1 MIIFFNGDYMPAEDA
16 KVSIF
21 DHGLLYGDGVFE
33 GIRIYDSRIFKL
45 HEHVERLYTSAH
57 AFLIPL
63 KDHYTPK
70 ELANHILETVRRN
83 GLKDGYVRVTVT
95 RGVGLGLD
103 PKAFV
108 GKTPTV
114 IVSASTLS
122 LYPPSCYEQGMNV
135 VTVGLRLPR
144 PDAIDPRIKSTGK
157 YINNIWAKFLANQY
171 EADEGLMLTADGY
184 VAEATGDNI
193 FLIEK
198 GRLYTPPVYIGIL
211 PGITRATVMDL
222 AVEQGVEV
230 EEKMMTLFDV
240 YNADEAFLTGTA
252 AEVVP
257 MVKCDGRMIGDGTP
271 GPITKA
277 LIGRFHQYTREVG
290 VPL

>member
-1 MIIFFNGDYMPAEDA
+1 LIVFFNGEFMQAENA
-16 KVSIF
+16 QVSIF

-33 GIRIYDSRIFKL
+33 GIRIYGGRVFKL
-45 HEHVERLYTSAH
+45 HEHVRRLYSSAH
-57 AFLIPL
+57 SFLIPL
-63 KDHYTPK
+63 EEHYPEK
-70 ELANHILETVRRN
+70 EFAENVLETVRRN
-83 GLKDGYVRVTVT
+83 GLENGYIRVTVT

-103 PKAFV
+103 PKSFE
-108 GKTPTV
+108 GRPPTV

-122 LYPPSCYEQGMNV
+122 LYPESCYQNGMEV

-171 EADEGLMLTADGY
+171 GADEGLMLTADGY

-193 FLIEK
+193 FIIEG
-198 GRLYTPPVYIGIL
+198 GRLCTPPVYIGLL

-222 AVEQGVEV
+222 AREGGIEV
-230 EEKMMTLFDV
+230 EEKMMTLFDI
-240 YNADEAFLTGTA
+240 YNAQEAFLTGTA

-257 MVKCDGRMIGDGTP
+257 MVKLDGRVIGDGKP
-271 GPITKA
+271 GPVTKG
-277 LIGRFHQYTREVG
+277 LIERFHRYTHEVG

>member
-1 MIIFFNGDYMPAEDA
+1 MIIFYNGDYMNADDA

-33 GIRIYDSRIFKL
+33 GIRIYGGKVFKL
-45 HEHVERLYTSAH
+45 REHVERLFASAH

-63 KDHYTPK
+63 EQHYTPDQFN
-70 ELANHILETVRRN
+70 EHVLETVRRN
-83 GLKDGYVRVTVT
+83 ELEDGYIRVTVT

-103 PKAFV
+103 PKSFE
-108 GKTPTV
+108 GREPTV
-114 IVSASTLS
+114 IISASTLS
-122 LYPPSCYEQGMNV
+122 LYPRSCYEEGMEV
-135 VTVGLRLPR
+135 VTVALRLPR

-171 EADEGLMLTADGY
+171 GADEGLMLTADGY

-193 FLIEK
+193 FIIEK

-211 PGITRATVMDL
+211 PGITRQAVMDL
-222 AVEQGVEV
+222 AREQGMEV
-230 EEKMMTLFDV
+230 EERMMTLFDV
-240 YNADEAFLTGTA
+240 YNADEALLTGTA

-257 MVKCDGRMIGDGTP
+257 MVKLDGRTLGDGTP
-271 GPITKA
+271 GPVTKR
-277 LIGRFHQYTREVG
+277 LIERFHQYTREVG
-290 VPL
+290 IPL